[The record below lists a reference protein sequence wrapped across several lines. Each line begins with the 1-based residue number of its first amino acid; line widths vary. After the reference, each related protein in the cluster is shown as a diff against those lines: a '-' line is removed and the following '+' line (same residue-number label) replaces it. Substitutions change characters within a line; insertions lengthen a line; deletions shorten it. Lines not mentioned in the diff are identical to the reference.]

1 MALFGPSNEKRPKQT
16 IRTPESYIY
25 YTEEHLT
32 SELKHINIDTHLTRG
47 KVSGKNQDAAIV
59 L

>member
-1 MALFGPSNEKRPKQT
+1 MALFGPNLKWKETQT
-16 IRTPESYIY
+16 DHQDTRIVY